1 MTPFK
6 NSIMFAASL
15 FLACS
20 AYSQSSLELDG
31 VWISS
36 ASNARGVV
44 QKKDDG
50 SFVVTMS
57 YPSGHSDIYLGIIT
71 GSDIPNLCSVKGV
84 EPFYA
89 CFSATVD
96 STTLISLTLKSC
108 EDTQGLDICAKLPST
123 FNLARDIYYSISG
136 IWQTTPE
143 KYFHVD
149 DRAGILSVVEIDIA
163 NGDTEDL
170 SGTRN
175 GNTGKVCSTDGDGIC
190 ADFIMS
196 SETSMAAEIV
206 SCDSA
211 AACLEDPIG
220 TVVNLLKVF

>member
-1 MTPFK
+1 
-6 NSIMFAASL
+6 MFAASL

-57 YPSGHSDIYLGIIT
+57 YPSGHSDIYLGIII
-71 GSDIPNLCSVKGV
+71 GSDISNLCSVKGV

-96 STTLISLTLKSC
+96 STTLISATLESC

-123 FNLARDIYYSISG
+123 LTFPATYIIR
-136 IWQTTPE
+136 
-143 KYFHVD
+143 
-149 DRAGILSVVEIDIA
+149 SV
-163 NGDTEDL
+163 GFGRL
-170 SGTRN
+170 LRK
-175 GNTGKVCSTDGDGIC
+175 NT
-190 ADFIMS
+190 FMS
-196 SETSMAAEIV
+196 MIEQ
-206 SCDSA
+206 
-211 AACLEDPIG
+211 G
-220 TVVNLLKVF
+220 FFR

>member
-71 GSDIPNLCSVKGV
+71 GSV
-84 EPFYA
+84 
-89 CFSATVD
+89 
-96 STTLISLTLKSC
+96 
-108 EDTQGLDICAKLPST
+108 
-123 FNLARDIYYSISG
+123 
-136 IWQTTPE
+136 
-143 KYFHVD
+143 YFKFMLGKRG
-149 DRAGILSVVEIDIA
+149 RAFLRM
-163 NGDTEDL
+163 L
-170 SGTRN
+170 
-175 GNTGKVCSTDGDGIC
+175 
-190 ADFIMS
+190 
-196 SETSMAAEIV
+196 
-206 SCDSA
+206 
-211 AACLEDPIG
+211 
-220 TVVNLLKVF
+220 